1 MTSNWFKA
9 EWSTP
14 VIISTAVLFTV
25 LLGVFLLLFTKIA
38 GNHDTETLVM
48 AIATQ
53 VVLLVTLVFSY
64 LLSPSGYVID
74 DKNLTIVRMI
84 KPVVI
89 PLSGITKAEAAVP
102 GLLHGSIRLLGN
114 DGLWGRYGK
123 YSNAALGKYYLYVR
137 SGKGQLLIEAANKYI
152 IAPERPQ
159 EFLQSLE
166 SARAVAKKTGGTQ

>member
-14 VIISTAVLFTV
+14 LIISTVVLSLV

-38 GNHDTETLVM
+38 GNPDTETLVM

-53 VVLLVTLVFSY
+53 AVMLVTLVFSY

-74 DKNLTIVRMI
+74 DKNLTIVRMM

-123 YSNAALGKYYLYVR
+123 YSNAALGRYYLYVR
-137 SGKGQLLIEAANKYI
+137 SGKDQLLIEDANKYI

-159 EFLQSLE
+159 EFLHSLR
-166 SARAVAKKTGGTQ
+166 RAMAAAKSTGGE